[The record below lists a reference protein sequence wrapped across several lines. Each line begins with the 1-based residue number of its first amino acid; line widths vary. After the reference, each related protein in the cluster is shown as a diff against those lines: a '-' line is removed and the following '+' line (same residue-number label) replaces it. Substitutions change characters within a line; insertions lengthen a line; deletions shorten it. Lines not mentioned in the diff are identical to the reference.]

1 MGDVSSEENQVK
13 ILLEE
18 YKVFREEILHK
29 SSAFHKDIYTF
40 SSVVLIL
47 FGLCF
52 KENFDIIFVILPF
65 LIITFYVLIIQ
76 DLRGVFMLGMYNQ
89 VIEEK
94 INLLLDLDY
103 KIIYWEHL
111 AEDLMHKG
119 SLRFSLIICIPI
131 IIIYSYSSYRGVW
144 VMETFDTFYYYV
156 FMIIY
161 FILFLYAVY
170 LSFYARNFSKK
181 ILWSIKNKM
190 NL

>member
-18 YKVFREEILHK
+18 YKTFREEILTK

-52 KENFDIIFVILPF
+52 KENFDIIFVMLPF

-89 VIEEK
+89 VIEEQ

-111 AEDLMHKG
+111 AKHLMHKG

-131 IIIYSYSSYRGVW
+131 IIIYGYSLYRGVL
-144 VMETFDTFYYYV
+144 VFDTFYYYV
-156 FMIIY
+156 FIIIY
-161 FILFLYAVY
+161 FSLFLYAVY
-170 LSFYARNFSKK
+170 LSFYVYNFNKN
-181 ILWSIKNKM
+181 ILQSIKHEM

>member
-18 YKVFREEILHK
+18 YKTFREEIFTK

-52 KENFDIIFVILPF
+52 KENFDIIFVMLPF

-111 AEDLMHKG
+111 AEHLMHKG

-161 FILFLYAVY
+161 FSLFLYAVY
-170 LSFYARNFSKK
+170 LSFYVRNFNEN
-181 ILWSIKNKM
+181 ILWSVKHEM